1 MTPSGRIDLTFR
13 AMRLRPRGA
22 ALSAIAGLIAEFG
35 HDPAPVMAAVGFDP
49 AAPDEVSLRPHAFQ
63 SALGLAAGL
72 TGRED
77 FGLVLARRRTMEAFG
92 DLAPLLASAPRV
104 GDALAQL
111 LRLLPHLQDGGVRAD
126 IARDGD
132 EAMLVGQVVLT
143 DPPALEQQLDHL
155 AGAAVVLLRGL
166 AGPDWT
172 PDAVYLARRRPL
184 SAAAYEAF
192 FGAPVLFG
200 QETMA
205 VLFRAALLDRP
216 VARANLALNQALYEH
231 LAGRAET
238 ATVDLADQVR
248 DCIWR
253 GLGDAWRGEAGVA
266 ADLGLPRRTLQ
277 RRLAREGQSFRD
289 LVGEVRLALARR
301 LMLQS
306 DAPLGDIA
314 LALGYADPAIFT
326 RFFHRKTGERP
337 SAWRRRHRETNHD
350 RRWRSLPEL
359 TAPPSSDARRT

>member
-1 MTPSGRIDLTFR
+1 
-13 AMRLRPRGA
+13 MRLRPRTA
-22 ALSAIAGLIAEFG
+22 ALGAIAGLIAELG
-35 HDPAPVMAAVGFDP
+35 HDPGPVMAAVGFDP
-49 AAPDEVSLRPHAFQ
+49 ADPGESRLPPHAFQ

-77 FGLVLARRRTMEAFG
+77 FGLTLARRRTMDAFG

-104 GDALAQL
+104 GEALAQL
-111 LRLLPHLQDGGVRAD
+111 LRLLPHLQDGGVRASVE
-126 IARDGD
+126 RDGD

-166 AGPDWT
+166 SRPDWT
-172 PDAVYLARRRPL
+172 PDAVYLARRRPR

-205 VLFRAALLDRP
+205 VLFRAELLDRP
-216 VARANLALNQALYEH
+216 VAHANLALNRLLYEH

-238 ATVDLADQVR
+238 RPVGLADRVR
-248 DCIWR
+248 DHIWR
-253 GLGDAWRGEAGVA
+253 GLGDGWRGEAGVA
-266 ADLGLPRRTLQ
+266 AELGLSRRSLQ
-277 RRLAREGQSFRD
+277 RGLALEGRSFRG
-289 LVGEVRLALARR
+289 LVDEVRLALARR
-301 LMLQS
+301 LIQQS
-306 DAPLGDIA
+306 DARLGDIA

-326 RFFHRKTGERP
+326 RFFRRHTGETP
-337 SAWRRRHRETNHD
+337 SAWRRRQTGARAGA
-350 RRWRSLPEL
+350 R
-359 TAPPSSDARRT
+359 PPRPDSEPVAGSDPVDGADQAERGKTRG